1 MSNSSAATA
10 FDFRKRVAYD
20 DDAKRLFHHH
30 ARRQLRLLAD
40 ALGLAPGAYDLR
52 NNEGGMA
59 VSGEITMHADHLYVQ
74 ACQPATG
81 HDSGVMFRTCQDR
94 KDYTGGRN
102 NFTSLDRLNDP
113 DQLARAI
120 RAACR
125 A

>member
-1 MSNSSAATA
+1 MSNSFPATA

-20 DDAKRLFHHH
+20 DDAKRLFHHN

-52 NNEGGMA
+52 NNNGGIA

-81 HDSGVMFRTCQDR
+81 HDSGVLFRTCEGR

-102 NFTSLDRLNDP
+102 NFASLDLLNDP
-113 DQLARAI
+113 ERLARTI